1 MSTVWTIV
9 ATALLSSAATAGALY
24 LLWRRWLLP
33 DLEVRAQQ
41 LAEQATADASAELT
55 RAGESLVPQFRQ
67 AIRDGI
73 QDAFLTLP
81 TDRLGQTARGV
92 TTAGVSVVE
101 GSLRRIFG
109 TPPPREGPTREGPPR
124 DHPGPEG
131 PARPR

>member
-1 MSTVWTIV
+1 MSTAWTIV
-9 ATALLSSAATAGALY
+9 ATALLSSGATAGALY
-24 LLWRRWLLP
+24 LLWRRWLVP
-33 DLEVRAQQ
+33 DLESRAQRM
-41 LAEQATADASAELT
+41 AEQATAEASAELT
-55 RAGESLVPQFRQ
+55 RAGEALVPQFRQ

-109 TPPPREGPTREGPPR
+109 TPPPREPQPR
-124 DHPGPEG
+124 DPHDPD
-131 PARPR
+131 RPR

>member
-9 ATALLSSAATAGALY
+9 ATALLSSGATAGALY
-24 LLWRRWLLP
+24 LLWRRWLVP
-33 DLEVRAQQ
+33 DLEARAQRM
-41 LAEQATADASAELT
+41 AEQATAEASAELT
-55 RAGESLVPQFRQ
+55 RAGEALVPQFRQ

-109 TPPPREGPTREGPPR
+109 GPPPREVQPR
-124 DHPGPEG
+124 DPRDPEG
-131 PARPR
+131 PDRPR